1 MNVIL
6 KCHLQQLHNFWRHL
20 KLRIRIEIIILFV
33 IFYSF
38 FTDKLV
44 LFFNELLLQPGITPL
59 GISNIFIH
67 TLLII
72 VVATTPFIYFNLFP
86 RQKGLLIF
94 STQPMSPSDTL
105 TAIMIYFFKYEII
118 MILISLPVFTA
129 LAIST
134 GGLPFLYAVF
144 IFVAFPLYSVFI
156 THSLATK
163 KGSKRSALALYFLV
177 VVLYFIVFFIL
188 YWHTDISPYFSLFLV
203 ISTGLICRKFWES
216 SLLSL
221 DAIVYR
227 FRPRLDQLAQKL
239 SKLTYFNFP
248 AIIPRAIRP
257 LFIKDLLS
265 YIRNKNYMRLKI
277 ISLLIYVLLLI
288 IINIYYDQNFAT
300 AVSLL
305 TFLFIWEHYSHQFNE
320 KYVVKESR
328 IFLKVLPLRYYQLSL
343 AKFLSEFLFILVIL
357 MVVLVMTLIHGI
369 SWFKIL
375 NLLSGITLFS
385 IFILYIITI
394 IRIIFFDNPRFAG
407 YAYHFLIIFTL
418 VMIYNFYLV
427 GPVITLLIII
437 YLNYISYRQF
447 EK

>member
-1 MNVIL
+1 
-6 KCHLQQLHNFWRHL
+6 
-20 KLRIRIEIIILFV
+20 
-33 IFYSF
+33 
-38 FTDKLV
+38 
-44 LFFNELLLQPGITPL
+44 
-59 GISNIFIH
+59 
-67 TLLII
+67 
-72 VVATTPFIYFNLFP
+72 
-86 RQKGLLIF
+86 
-94 STQPMSPSDTL
+94 
-105 TAIMIYFFKYEII
+105 